1 MTQTLGALE
10 IAGYTH
16 PGQVRELNEDAWA
29 FQNVPS
35 GDLFLVADGMGGHRS
50 GEVAS
55 NMAVQTLV
63 QTMRDMHGIPPES
76 LPRALQRSNLAVFQH
91 ASRSAES
98 RGMGTT
104 MTAAIIDGNA
114 AIIGH
119 VGDSRAYLIRGGKIE
134 QLTRDHSW
142 VAERVRQGLLTEEE
156 ARDHKWRNVIT
167 NALGSRP
174 QLRLDLFGLDLREN
188 DILLLCSDGLSN
200 MVEDGTL
207 LRVVLEHAFDS
218 AEDIAHQLT
227 DLANAAGGLDNITCV
242 IARVRRLGPRSK
254 PYPLPVLAT
263 ANEAASEEI
272 GDDTTSTIIY
282 EGDAAVKS
290 NRQWLLPLA
299 VVLYG
304 VLVAVL
310 LLMNNR

>member
-55 NMAVQTLV
+55 NMAVQALV
-63 QTMRDMHGIPPES
+63 QTMQDMHSIPPES

-104 MTAAIIDGNA
+104 MTAAVIDGNA

-156 ARDHKWRNVIT
+156 ARNHKWRNVIT

-174 QLRLDLFGLDLREN
+174 QLRLDLFGVDLREN

-207 LRVVLEHAFDS
+207 LQVVLENAFDS
-218 AEDIAHQLT
+218 AEDIAHRLT

-254 PYPLPVLAT
+254 PYPLPVLAST
-263 ANEAASEEI
+263 SEAASEDI
-272 GDDTTSTIIY
+272 SDDTTSTIIY
-282 EGDAAVKS
+282 EGDAVVKTK
-290 NRQWLLPLA
+290 RQWLLPLA
-299 VVLYG
+299 VTLYG